1 MKALKLYLAPALLAV
16 GLMTSCD
23 DTMSE
28 LGESIQTPEDKVES
42 DVRYLQ
48 FEASTVPAPS
58 LYSGGSTTSLL
69 GEISDP
75 VYGDFR
81 AGYVAQMRT
90 APGWGLSYQPVD
102 GIDSAVLTLD
112 VYNYVGSETA
122 QLNLTVHSAP
132 LGYKVSA
139 QSVADLSAL
148 KEQGTLLG
156 QKLYSIERNMPWYQL
171 SSTDSTDRVRR
182 LTMNLGKD
190 FGQRIYELSKSHP
203 EYFQSQQA
211 FNDHVLGGLILSTS
225 TGRGSVIQVVGTTLQ
240 LHYRFMQA
248 DTVAQARVGF
258 ISSRTTGHTNALSS
272 SYIDDLLQPDAQ
284 HSYIKQP
291 AGVVTQIKL
300 PKEQMNRL
308 LSSVG
313 KVQIGADWTLAD
325 TQLKVDVDN
334 PSDLLLNP
342 PTYMLLLP
350 SDSVQSFFQTEQ
362 TELTRSTSSY
372 LSSAYSVERRYY
384 NYANIARVITA
395 HLSKHASYSSA
406 GWSVDEDLVL
416 YMLPV
421 LRTTSTT
428 TSGANTITTALSQY
442 LFPSFVRLD
451 TRAEKLR
458 LGVIS
463 SKFSQ

>member
-1 MKALKLYLAPALLAV
+1 MNTVKRYLAPALACL

-23 DTMSE
+23 DTVSQ

-42 DVRYLQ
+42 HVRYLQ
-48 FEASTVPAPS
+48 FEASTVPAGQIHT
-58 LYSGGSTTSLL
+58 GGSTLSLL
-69 GEISDP
+69 GEIADP

-81 AGYVAQMRT
+81 AEYLAQMRT
-90 APGWGLSYQPVD
+90 APEWSPSYTPID

-112 VYNYVGSETA
+112 IHNYVGSTTA
-122 QLNLTVHSAP
+122 PLNLAVYSAP
-132 LGYKVSA
+132 LGYKVEA
-139 QSVADLSAL
+139 QSVSDLSEVR
-148 KEQGTLLG
+148 EQSTLLK
-156 QKLYSIERNMPWYQL
+156 QKVYTVEKDFPWVHI
-171 SSTDSTDRVRR
+171 SSTDSVRR
-182 LTMNLGKD
+182 MSINLGKD

-203 EYFQSQQA
+203 EYFQTQQA
-211 FNDHVLGGLILSTS
+211 FNEHVLGGLLLTTT
-225 TGRGSVIQVVGTTLQ
+225 TGRGSVVQVLGTTLQ

-272 SYIDDLLQPDAQ
+272 SYIDDLLQPSTQ

-308 LSSVG
+308 MASVG
-313 KVQIGADWTLAD
+313 KVTIGADWTLAD
-325 TQLKVDVDN
+325 TQLKLEVDN

-342 PTYMLLLP
+342 PQYMLLLP
-350 SDSVQSFFQTEQ
+350 VDSVQSFFETEQ
-362 TELTRSTSSY
+362 TELSRATSSY
-372 LSSAYSVERRYY
+372 LSNAYTVERRYY
-384 NYANIARVITA
+384 NFSNIARLITG
-395 HLSKHASYSSA
+395 HLQKHATYSA
-406 GWSVDEDLVL
+406 GLWTVDKDLVL

-421 LRTTSTT
+421 LRTTTGNSSNLT
-428 TSGANTITTALSQY
+428 TTALTEY

-458 LGVIS
+458 LGVVS